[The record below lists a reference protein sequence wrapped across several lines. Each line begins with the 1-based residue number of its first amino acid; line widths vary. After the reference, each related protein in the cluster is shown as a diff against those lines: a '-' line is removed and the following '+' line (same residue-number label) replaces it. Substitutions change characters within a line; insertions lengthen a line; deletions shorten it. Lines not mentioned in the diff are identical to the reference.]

1 MRARRSEWAA
11 ITTAALT
18 CVLLLLGTSLLQG
31 SSVAAAIPRT
41 GVSCSTTTAIS
52 YGSNSISG
60 SIASAG
66 ADACFTFTT
75 APGDVVWLNMAKTT
89 GDLSL
94 FDDFFRPGPIS
105 TCAGPYGGSG
115 ACPVPAGGSGAWV
128 LQVSD
133 SSGTHTGAFR
143 LSIQRLN
150 VGVGCTNLKFG
161 KDLDAQIPQKAASTC
176 FTFTATPGEFLFA
189 RGTGTSGK
197 IGTPSAIVATATGA
211 EPCIANGTIECP
223 LTTSGTQTLLLYSES
238 GTTKGSFV
246 LYTQQMTAQKHC
258 TTLTAGG
265 PKESGSVAH
274 EGDFAC
280 FVFSGASGDT
290 ETVTLSSLTGTLD
303 PLIDFFEPTGPSAC
317 ASPALAVSCTL
328 DKTGT
333 WTVLVNDDLG
343 PGTGTFQA
351 ALTKT

>member
-1 MRARRSEWAA
+1 MRARHPKWAA
-11 ITTAALT
+11 VTTVALAGF
-18 CVLLLLGTSLLQG
+18 LLCLGAPLLQG
-31 SSVAAAIPRT
+31 SVAAAAIPRS

-60 SIASAG
+60 SIGSAG

-75 APGDVVWLNMAKTT
+75 APGDVVWLNMAKTS
-89 GDLSL
+89 GALSL

-105 TCAGPYGGSG
+105 TCAGPYGGAG
-115 ACPVPAGGSGAWV
+115 ACPVPSGGSGAWV

-150 VGVGCTNLKFG
+150 VGVGCTSLKVG
-161 KDLDAQIPQKAASTC
+161 KNIDAQIPQKAASTC
-176 FTFTATPGEFLFA
+176 YSFTATPGEFLFA

-211 EPCIANGTIECP
+211 EPCVSNGTIECS
-223 LTTSGTQTLLLYSES
+223 LTTSGAQTLLLYSES

-246 LYTQQMTAQKHC
+246 LYTQQMTAPKHC
-258 TTLTAGG
+258 TTLTADG

-274 EGDFAC
+274 AGDFAC
-280 FVFSGASGDT
+280 FVFTGTSGDT
-290 ETVTLSSLTGTLD
+290 DTVTLSSLSGTLD

-328 DKTGT
+328 GQTGT
-333 WTVLVNDDLG
+333 WTVLVDDDLG
-343 PGTGTFQA
+343 PGTGSFQA